1 MKFYYRARTKEG
13 KIQSGTI
20 EAFSKKGALDVL
32 EKYGFYVTSLK
43 EAGRGTF
50 FQQRIF
56 LKKPSI
62 KDITIFTRQLSVM
75 LKSAIPPVEALRT
88 QVSQVE
94 NPEFREAILKIAEMV
109 ETGSSLSQAFSFY
122 PKIFNTFYVSCI
134 KSGEASGKVAD
145 SLNYLAEHL
154 ESEYELQSKIRG
166 AMLYP
171 LMVVIVALGVCFLI
185 IFFIIPRLIDVLE
198 NLAEELPLST
208 RAMISF
214 SNFFRAGGWI
224 LILIFFAG
232 LFFIFQYF
240 RRSKEGRDFWDK
252 TSLKMPLF
260 GDFYKKIHLTRFA
273 ENLSVLI
280 AAGLPITQA
289 LKITADVIDNT
300 FYKKIIEKTKE
311 RVARGETISSVLSK
325 YPEQVPS
332 FLTQMVSTGEKTGR
346 LENTLMDVV
355 NFYKGDIDRFVNNLS
370 KILEPMLMLFLGGV
384 VGILVIS
391 IFIPLFQ
398 IGLGGV
404 GGM

>member
-1 MKFYYRARTKEG
+1 MKFYYQARTKEG

-62 KDITIFTRQLSVM
+62 KDIAIFTRQLSVM

-88 QVSQVE
+88 QVSQAA
-94 NPEFREAILKIAEMV
+94 NPDFREKMLKIAEMV
-109 ETGSSLSQAFSFY
+109 ETGSSLSQAFSSY
-122 PKIFNTFYVSCI
+122 SEVFNPFYVSCI

-154 ESEYELQSKIRG
+154 ESEYNLQSKIKG

-171 LMVVIVALGVCFLI
+171 LMVVMVALGVSSLI
-185 IFFIIPRLIDVLE
+185 IFFIIPRLTDVLE
-198 NLAEELPLST
+198 NLTGELPLST
-208 RAMISF
+208 RLVISF
-214 SNFFRAGGWI
+214 SNFVRGGGWL
-224 LILIFFAG
+224 LILAFFFG

-240 RRSKEGRDFWDK
+240 RRSQEGRDFWDK
-252 TSLKMPLF
+252 VSLKIPIF
-260 GDFYKKIHLTRFA
+260 GDFYKKIYLTRFA

-280 AAGLPITQA
+280 VAGLPITQA
-289 LKITADVIDNT
+289 LKITADIINNS
-300 FYKKIIEKTKE
+300 FYEKIIEKTEE
-311 RVARGETISSVLSK
+311 RVARGETISSVLSR
-325 YPEQVPS
+325 YPEQIPP
-332 FLTQMVSTGEKTGR
+332 FLTQMVSTGEETGR
-346 LENTLMDVV
+346 LENTLQNVV
-355 NFYKGDIDRFVNNLS
+355 DFYKADIERFIDNLT
-370 KILEPMLMLFLGGV
+370 KILEPMLILFLGGV
-384 VGILVIS
+384 VGVLVIS
-391 IFIPLFQ
+391 VFIPLYQ
-398 IGLGGV
+398 IGIGGV